1 MTNFVISNE
10 YEEIILKRLMNI
22 MVTNGVIKIM
32 QGAITTDFS
41 DLTAA
46 NSRSEDV
53 LLSLDPSHMVSEIGD
68 RQAIVSASHATASAT
83 GNAEWFWWYN
93 PVTTSGASSIRY
105 QVAGT
110 ISTEAPADLIIG
122 DTNLVAGKNYRLT
135 NLILKLPNSF
145 GA

>member
-1 MTNFVISNE
+1 MANIIISNE
-10 YEEIILKRLMNI
+10 LEETMLENI
-22 MVTNGVIKIM
+22 MNKMVSNGVIKIM

-46 NSRSEDV
+46 DSRSSDV
-53 LLSLDPSHMVSEIGD
+53 LLTLDPSHMVSTVGD
-68 RQAIVSASHATASAT
+68 RQAIVSASHAAAT
-83 GNAEWFWWYN
+83 GTGTATWFWWYH
-93 PVTTSGASSIRY
+93 PLTTSATSSIVY

-110 ISTEAPADLIIG
+110 ISTAAPADLVIG
-122 DTNLVAGKNYRLT
+122 DTSIEAGKNYRLT